1 MEGFSAL
8 IALII
13 LTTIHADR
21 GRIYASSAQA
31 ASFSSVHQ
39 QTNEDIRGA
48 WAGCRPK
55 LKDLMITN

>member
-48 WAGCRPK
+48 WAG
-55 LKDLMITN
+55 IVEG